1 MGLETAFL
9 GQIADPGKRKVREVE
24 GGPLPAA
31 EHRQHCFRQRG
42 LALQRATMLSSQTR
56 P

>member
-9 GQIADPGKRKVREVE
+9 GLVADPGKRKFPEVE
-24 GGPLPAA
+24 GRPLTAA
-31 EHRQHCFRQRG
+31 AHRQHCFRHGG
-42 LALQRATMLSSQTR
+42 LALRRATMLSSQTR